1 MLLAQ
6 VQTGADVTGV
16 ICGSVSVGAD
26 QINLRPRLIFVKNS
40 SAHRHIIRMEMP
52 ELALR
57 MGAIA
62 AQLTIASFPISTARE
77 SSTRITGSLSC
88 IIRWDRFTI
97 WSNAKKQHDA
107 LCNGCRP

>member
-16 ICGSVSVGAD
+16 ICGSVSVEAD
-26 QINLRPRLIFVKNS
+26 QINLRPRLIFVKDS
-40 SAHRHIIRMEMP
+40 SAHRHITIMEMP

-57 MGAIA
+57 MGAMA
-62 AQLTIASFPISTARE
+62 AQLTIASFTISTARE
-77 SSTRITGSLSC
+77 SATRITGSLSC